1 MAAHLELMREL
12 SIEDGPYGVI
22 EQTTA
27 DEAAPAVAADSGVR
41 RGSPRL
47 AAMAARLRSALFRQ
61 AAPAPVGWRKILG
74 GAAFLMMGAAASLA
88 RTAGPAMAWAPVA
101 VFAILLGV
109 AAGFNYRV
117 HNTRSDSPPWTAV
130 VAAARQSCQKP
141 TLGKYIYRHAWWT
154 VKNSM

>member
-27 DEAAPAVAADSGVR
+27 DEAAPAVAADSGGR

-47 AAMAARLRSALFRQ
+47 GAMAAWLQSALFRQ

-74 GAAFLMMGAAASLA
+74 GAAFLMVGAAA
-88 RTAGPAMAWAPVA
+88 
-101 VFAILLGV
+101 
-109 AAGFNYRV
+109 
-117 HNTRSDSPPWTAV
+117 H
-130 VAAARQSCQKP
+130 QSCQKS
-141 TLGKYIYRHAWWT
+141 TLGEYSHRHAWWT
-154 VKNSM
+154 VKIPCGKRCVHD